1 MKPYPNART
10 VRLFMLLT
18 SSGAG
23 AALFS
28 AIALGIAA
36 FMLT

>member
-1 MKPYPNART
+1 MKPYPNACT
-10 VRLFMLLT
+10 IRLFMLLT

-23 AALFS
+23 ATLFG
-28 AIALGIAA
+28 AIALGLAA